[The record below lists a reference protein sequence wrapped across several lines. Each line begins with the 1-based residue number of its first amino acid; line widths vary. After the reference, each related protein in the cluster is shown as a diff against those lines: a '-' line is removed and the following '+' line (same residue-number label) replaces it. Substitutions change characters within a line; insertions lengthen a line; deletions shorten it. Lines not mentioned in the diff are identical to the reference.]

1 MAATE
6 NKNKIMHAQFKVG
19 DTAIFASDGMSQ
31 GTAKFDGFSLTIAAD
46 AVEDAVH
53 AARRAATRTGRDI
66 EEWRETAAYRIKKA
80 PFLALAIAAGAG
92 LLVGAVCGRWGRC
105 ASQQKG

>member
-1 MAATE
+1 MAT
-6 NKNKIMHAQFKVG
+6 AQA
-19 DTAIFASDGMSQ
+19 DPLTASDRVADVIGR
-31 GTAKFDGFSLTIAAD
+31 AAHVAHEARVLKTIAAD

-92 LLVGAVCGRWGRC
+92 LLVGAVCGRWGRRT
-105 ASQQKG
+105 SQPKEW

>member
-1 MAATE
+1 MAIA
-6 NKNKIMHAQFKVG
+6 HA
-19 DTAIFASDGMSQ
+19 DPLTASDRVADVIERAAHVAHEARVLK
-31 GTAKFDGFSLTIAAD
+31 TVAAD

-66 EEWRETAAYRIKKA
+66 EDWRATVAYRIRKT

-92 LLVGAVCGRWGRC
+92 LLVGAVCARRGRC

>member
-1 MAATE
+1 MTTA
-6 NKNKIMHAQFKVG
+6 HA
-19 DTAIFASDGMSQ
+19 DPLTASDRVADVIGR
-31 GTAKFDGFSLTIAAD
+31 AAHVAHEARVLKTIAAD

-80 PFLALAIAAGAG
+80 PFLALAIAGAAG
-92 LLVGAVCGRWGRC
+92 LLLGVVCGRWGRC
-105 ASQQKG
+105 ASQQKQ